1 MGARGSSW
9 RLSLCSPEV
18 LVLVDFEGQLS
29 DELKISAGDII
40 RQVQPGPEEGW
51 LRGELDGRI
60 GLFPQQFV
68 QEIPSSLRADGTQR
82 YPRSLRSTPAG
93 KKQPAGK
100 RPRWCRVTFPYAPTK
115 EDELDLSPGELVQI
129 LEEIEDGWWLG
140 KKNGRL
146 GAFPSNFVQELSSPL
161 PDTAFMEPRGGA
173 GKQRPKMTEETF
185 LLSEPK
191 EQEKEREKK
200 VVAPQTAQGSSPAQ
214 APPTRHAPWY
224 CRAMFDYEP
233 EHEDELQLRKGD
245 LIILLSKETVDVGWW
260 QGETRGKRGLFPDNF
275 VMPLA
280 TVEPGVS
287 WTALDFIWGQFGDS
301 WSMAGRGEE
310 GIPTG
315 LPTLSG
321 QTFLKVEK
329 GKDRQ
334 WQDCHIKSKVPARKT
349 NPAAMAEKKVPQG
362 SKGDTKHSG
371 DPREPKE
378 QKRVDAPK
386 LTPAPV
392 KKAAPL
398 PPPPPAVPAK
408 AKPAPSLPH
417 KSLGPPASS
426 TATPGGRGKGKE
438 TGTDTL
444 DTVLVPSAKLT
455 HPTTSRPKMPGKRP
469 PSQLMAGSPLPSFPS
484 REAPEATPAEDGPT
498 SLQDLKMELQ
508 SLKAL
513 MDVMCAQHWSEMEE
527 LKGQL
532 IHEQTER
539 AALQADVERLKQTLP
554 RPESPDQAC
563 QQPTFGRHGAVE
575 QDALNALSSTAA
587 VKE

>member
-82 YPRSLRSTPAG
+82 YPRSLRSTAPAG

-185 LLSEPK
+185 VLSEPK
-191 EQEKEREKK
+191 EEKEREKK
-200 VVAPQTAQGSSPAQ
+200 VVAPQTAQGSSLAQ

-280 TVEPGVS
+280 TVEPG
-287 WTALDFIWGQFGDS
+287 
-301 WSMAGRGEE
+301 
-310 GIPTG
+310 
-315 LPTLSG
+315 
-321 QTFLKVEK
+321 
-329 GKDRQ
+329 
-334 WQDCHIKSKVPARKT
+334 IKSKVPARKT

-378 QKRVDAPK
+378 QKRVDTPK
-386 LTPAPV
+386 LPPAPV

-444 DTVLVPSAKLT
+444 DAVLVPSAKLT

-469 PSQLMAGSPLPSFPS
+469 PSQLTAGSPLPSFPS
-484 REAPEATPAEDGPT
+484 REAPEATTAEDGPT
-498 SLQDLKMELQ
+498 SLQDLKTELK

-532 IHEQTER
+532 LHEQTER
-539 AALQADVERLKQTLP
+539 ATLQADVERLKQALP
-554 RPESPDQAC
+554 RPGSPDQAC

-575 QDALNALSSTAA
+575 QDALNAPSSTAA

>member
-82 YPRSLRSTPAG
+82 YPRSLRSTAPAG

-185 LLSEPK
+185 VLSEPK

-200 VVAPQTAQGSSPAQ
+200 VVAPQTAQGSSLAQ

-280 TVEPGVS
+280 TVEPG
-287 WTALDFIWGQFGDS
+287 
-301 WSMAGRGEE
+301 
-310 GIPTG
+310 
-315 LPTLSG
+315 
-321 QTFLKVEK
+321 
-329 GKDRQ
+329 
-334 WQDCHIKSKVPARKT
+334 IKSKVPARKT
-349 NPAAMAEKKVPQG
+349 NP
-362 SKGDTKHSG
+362 
-371 DPREPKE
+371 EPKE
-378 QKRVDAPK
+378 QKRVDTPK
-386 LTPAPV
+386 LPPAPV

-444 DTVLVPSAKLT
+444 DAVLVPSAKLT

-469 PSQLMAGSPLPSFPS
+469 PSQLTAGSPLPSFPS
-484 REAPEATPAEDGPT
+484 REAPEATTAEDGPT
-498 SLQDLKMELQ
+498 SLQDLKTELK

-532 IHEQTER
+532 LHEQTER
-539 AALQADVERLKQTLP
+539 ATLQADVERLKQALP
-554 RPESPDQAC
+554 RPGSPDQAC

-575 QDALNALSSTAA
+575 QDALNAPSSTAA